1 MSCPVQGSGAGILR
15 MSLGP
20 QQLSNALRGPL
31 AASGAVV
38 ASGPTSVAPV
48 APATSVAS
56 VPGARSLL
64 GRRVADSVI
73 GLARTLRPY
82 TSGGTLI
89 DVEAQP

>member
-38 ASGPTSVAPV
+38 ASGPMSV